1 MLNLSWLGSAPPG
14 QLTAEQKE
22 IKDGLKGVVHTG
34 KKRPGSRKKK
44 R

>member
-1 MLNLSWLGSAPPG
+1 MLYLSWLGSAPPG

-34 KKRPGSRKKK
+34 RKPPGGRKKR
-44 R
+44 